1 MNAQVPY
8 LAKLARRAAGPAPLQ
23 PGRPLF
29 PGTAYL
35 AGRLLAADDG
45 ENLPRGRA
53 GRADPAARAGRAD
66 AIATPAGP
74 DRPGLT
80 AVRTGSVSVP
90 RAQLTQAAAA
100 QQTTSAPAG
109 HTAQQMTSAPAGH
122 TAQPTEPRPPGP
134 VPSASAHPPASA
146 ARGWPPQ
153 APASVPSWETPVE
166 LTRPAELAAAAGQA
180 GTRSTAPP
188 APLAGSPASWPGQAS
203 AATANRDQGPS
214 AAAATTGKIPALP
227 PPALAPRPDEPTE
240 PTGPGLF
247 GSRQQLPGGPGPD
260 RVSIGTIEVTV
271 VPPTRPG
278 AESRPGVQA
287 PRGRPRPASL
297 LAAHGGTSRL
307 RDGLR
312 RWYGIAQG

>member
-1 MNAQVPY
+1 VSARVAY
-8 LAKLARRAAGPAPLQ
+8 LARLAGRAAGPAPLQ
-23 PGRPLF
+23 PARPLF

-35 AGRLLAADDG
+35 AGRLLAADDA
-45 ENLPRGRA
+45 ENLPRRRA
-53 GRADPAARAGRAD
+53 GSADPAARAGSAD

-80 AVRTGSVSVP
+80 AVRTGSVLAP
-90 RAQLTQAAAA
+90 RAQQAQAAVA
-100 QQTTSAPAG
+100 QPA
-109 HTAQQMTSAPAGH
+109 TSAPAGH

-153 APASVPSWETPVE
+153 APASVPSWGTPVE
-166 LTRPAELAAAAGQA
+166 LPRPAELASAAGQA
-180 GTRSTAPP
+180 GTRSAAPP
-188 APLAGSPASWPGQAS
+188 APLTGPPASWPGQAS
-203 AATANRDQGPS
+203 AATADSDKGPS
-214 AAAATTGKIPALP
+214 PAAAATGRVPALP
-227 PPALAPRPDEPTE
+227 PPALASRPDEPT
-240 PTGPGLF
+240 GPGPF
-247 GSRQQLPGGPGPD
+247 GSHQQLPGGPGPD

-271 VPPTRPG
+271 VPPPRPG
-278 AESRPGVQA
+278 TESRPGGQA